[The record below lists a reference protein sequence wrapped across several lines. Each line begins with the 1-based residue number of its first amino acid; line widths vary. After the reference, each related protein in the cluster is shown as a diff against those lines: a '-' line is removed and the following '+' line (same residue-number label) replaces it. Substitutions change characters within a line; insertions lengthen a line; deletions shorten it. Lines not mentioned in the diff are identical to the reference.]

1 VACVDGGHPGVDAC
15 CDHGPE
21 GDKTI
26 EAGQSSAGGFGAGQE
41 AGLRRSAGQPVQT
54 ARDTFVMRTHAQI
67 TCFFDGLDLVVPDV
81 VQVDHWQPPKPKV
94 TTSGGWVPSLYAAVG
109 RKP

>member
-1 VACVDGGHPGVDAC
+1 
-15 CDHGPE
+15 
-21 GDKTI
+21 
-26 EAGQSSAGGFGAGQE
+26 
-41 AGLRRSAGQPVQT
+41 
-54 ARDTFVMRTHAQI
+54 MRTHAQI